1 MHRSMYRRFLILCGA
16 AGAALLAGAPS
27 AVAGLTDVR
36 SAANGEVGHEQILE
50 RLYGVD
56 FSASG
61 ADYVGGDVT
70 VRRLDDAGDGR
81 LRFDAPGRLEL
92 VGAFTGWQWDYSL
105 ENAAGERVD
114 SGSQTGSGF
123 DVGGGFDVPAGDG
136 PFEMVLDHSS
146 GRQYR
151 SGDPVDQMV
160 SYSVTGADGGDAALF
175 FWEDWSRREGSDAD
189 FNDLVFRAPGLNAG
203 TGAAAVADVP
213 GAVSIPLPPA
223 AWPGAAG
230 LAGVAM
236 VAARRFRRRS
246 QGW

>member
-1 MHRSMYRRFLILCGA
+1 MHRSTYRRFLILCGA

-36 SAANGEVGHEQILE
+36 SAANGEAGHEQILE
-50 RLYGVD
+50 RVYGVD

-61 ADYVGGDVT
+61 ADYLGGDVT
-70 VRRLDDAGDGR
+70 VRRLDDAGDGQ

-105 ENAAGERVD
+105 ENAAGERVG

-136 PFEMVLDHSS
+136 PFEMILDHSS

-151 SGDPVDQMV
+151 SSDALDQMV
-160 SYSVTGADGGDAALF
+160 SYVVSGAEGGDATLL

-189 FNDLVFRAPGLNAG
+189 FNDLVFRAPALNLG

-213 GAVSIPLPPA
+213 GPVSIPLPPA
-223 AWPGAAG
+223 VVPGAVG
-230 LAGVAM
+230 LMGVGM
-236 VAARRFRRRS
+236 VAVRRFRRRA
-246 QGW
+246 